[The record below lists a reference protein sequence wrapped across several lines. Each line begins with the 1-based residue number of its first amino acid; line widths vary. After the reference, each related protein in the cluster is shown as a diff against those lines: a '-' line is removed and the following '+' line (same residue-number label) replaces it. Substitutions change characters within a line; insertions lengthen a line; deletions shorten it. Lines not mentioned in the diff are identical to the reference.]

1 MFKAEANR
9 RSYNPFDPSQGERYT
24 AVKKAKIKKPV
35 DNNDA
40 STIFE
45 TVQYVYENMAYTPE
59 SAFEVQYSFIAY
71 FCLSNDLLVRSLW
84 NVWNI
89 NE

>member
-59 SAFEVQYSFIAY
+59 SAFEVQYYSLIVY
-71 FCLSNDLLVRSLW
+71 LSSYSS
-84 NVWNI
+84 
-89 NE
+89 